1 MTTELLSKQGAG
13 ETLEKQIG
21 DLKKEINALNR
32 KIELLSNNWQVLK
45 GDIFVKCLELNVQS
59 C

>member
-1 MTTELLSKQGAG
+1 MTTELLSKKGAE

-32 KIELLSNNWQVLK
+32 EIELLSNNWQVLK

>member
-1 MTTELLSKQGAG
+1 MTTELLSKQGAD
-13 ETLEKQIG
+13 ETLGKQKG